1 MQGVRCE
8 PRAAYLAAN
17 SSRLSPSSCSRL
29 RCSAAAAHK
38 FVVLMAGWRAGPS
51 PPAPLS
57 VAVVSGSILV
67 VHSGQARVPLA
78 EEPRRLPSCSFER
91 RVTRERR
98 DHQRSLMGDLSE
110 NATRGDFLTLP
121 TCSYSWLAVMVA
133 GLSIPLDH
141 RDRSSLSLSM

>member
-1 MQGVRCE
+1 MRCEVQGVRCE

-91 RVTRERR
+91 RVTRERLDQIAAFLFR
-98 DHQRSLMGDLSE
+98 LRPRPPALELGVSLMLCKINNNRRVSFQYTGK
-110 NATRGDFLTLP
+110 ACPG
-121 TCSYSWLAVMVA
+121 
-133 GLSIPLDH
+133 
-141 RDRSSLSLSM
+141 